1 MVVTRN
7 WLNEWID
14 LSEVSN
20 ELLLKTLNSIGLEV
34 DSFKEIRIPPKI
46 VVGYVKSRSKH
57 ENSDHLNVCEVD
69 VGSDILTIVCGA
81 SNVEPGQFV
90 PVAMVGAIMPNGME
104 IKNAKLRGVASSG
117 MICSSTELGM
127 PKINDG
133 IMPLDASIGELKLG
147 NELRNY
153 PLINDDIIEI
163 DLTANRGDCL
173 SIYGVA
179 RDLSAALDIP
189 LKEINLYEDGENLL
203 GIGRILSI
211 KTDEKPISNF
221 QYKAIKLSSEL
232 EEKLLLKIR
241 LAYIDINK
249 DDMVQKI
256 ISYAT
261 HTTGVLF
268 RAYDFDKIANGN
280 EKITLDIAKDSI
292 TGASVVKIDD
302 IRLSKAGIYQTE
314 TGLTDAQ
321 SKTVILEANYTD
333 PTLISKIT
341 YENKN
346 LRKDEHLYR
355 SSRGSEP
362 DLDFGFS
369 YLFKFFSNFDG
380 VSIYAGSQ
388 HVNNE
393 IPQKTVNINIAEQ
406 NSMIGIELEKN
417 EALKILKRLG
427 FDVTSSAEQKFLNVK
442 IPSFRH
448 DIDNSHDICEEIVRI
463 IGVDNIKS
471 KPLEFREKNRLNTVF
486 YNYQNTKM
494 IKDRAVSNGFFEC
507 MHYVF
512 DSKEELLNLGF
523 KECKLKLAN
532 PINNELNMLRP
543 TLINHLLNSSSRNIK
558 NYKKSIRLFEIGEVF
573 DENAKQSLNLA
584 FLVSGL
590 KNEPSLLNGPKGQDI
605 DFMEFANRV
614 QNCIGKIHIK
624 VSSDLSFL
632 NKFEQG
638 KIYQNDIC
646 LGYIGRLNLAIEQ
659 KMDLPKTYIC
669 EIEFDKLKF
678 EKIIAKE
685 YSKMPSISRDLS
697 LVVPNSMHYKDIKN
711 CINSINVE
719 DLRDFMPIDIY
730 KDETLKD
737 SYSLSIKFIFQNM
750 ENTLKDDEIASRMQ
764 KVLDV
769 LKEKLGLEIR

>member
-14 LSEVSN
+14 ISGVSN

-34 DSFKEIRIPPKI
+34 DSFKEVRIPSNI

-69 VGSDILTIVCGA
+69 VGKEILTIVCGA

-90 PVAMVGAIMPNGME
+90 PVAMVGAIMPNKME
-104 IKNAKLRGVASSG
+104 IKKAKLRGVESMG

-147 NELRNY
+147 EELKNY
-153 PLINDDIIEI
+153 PLLNDDIIEI

-179 RDLSAALDIP
+179 RDLSAALDIA
-189 LKEINLYEDGENLL
+189 LKEVELYEDGENLL

-221 QYKAIKLSSEL
+221 QYKAIKLNGDI
-232 EEKLLLKIR
+232 EEKLLLKLR
-241 LAYIDINK
+241 LAYIGMQKTDII
-249 DDMVQKI
+249 QKI

-268 RAYDFDKIANGN
+268 RAYDFDKIANGR
-280 EKITLDIAKDSI
+280 EKISLDIIKDS
-292 TGASVVKIDD
+292 TTASVVKAENEK
-302 IRLSKAGIYQTE
+302 LSIAGIYQNDIAMPDE
-314 TGLTDAQ
+314 N
-321 SKTVILEANYTD
+321 SKVIIIEANYTD
-333 PTLISKIT
+333 PNLISRIV

-346 LRKDEHLYR
+346 IKSDEHLYR

-362 DLDFGFS
+362 DLEFGFG
-369 YLFKFFSNFDG
+369 YLFKCFNKFDFI
-380 VSIYAGSQ
+380 SIYAGSQ
-388 HVNNE
+388 YINNE
-393 IPQKTVNINIAEQ
+393 ISQKMVTINITEQ
-406 NSMIGIELEKN
+406 SSMIGIQIEKN
-417 EALKILKRLG
+417 EALKILKKLG
-427 FDVTSSAEQKFLNVK
+427 FDVSSSAEQKFLNVK

-463 IGVDNIKS
+463 LGVDNIVS
-471 KPLEFREKNRLNTVF
+471 KPLEFKEKNRLNSVF
-486 YNYQNTKM
+486 YNYAN
-494 IKDRAVSNGFFEC
+494 IKSIKNRAVDNGFFEC

-512 DSKEELLNLGF
+512 DNKEELLKLGF
-523 KECKLKLAN
+523 KECKLKLTN

-543 TLINHLLNSSSRNIK
+543 TLINHLLNSASRNIK
-558 NYKKSIRLFEIGEVF
+558 NQKKSVRLFELGEVF
-573 DENAKQSLNLA
+573 DENANQNLSLA
-584 FLVSGL
+584 FLISGL
-590 KNEPSLLNGPKGQDI
+590 NSEPSLLNGPKGEDI
-605 DFMEFANRV
+605 SFLRFATKV
-614 QNCIGKIHIK
+614 QNCIGNIEIKI
-624 VSSDLSFL
+624 SDDLVFL

-638 KIYQNDIC
+638 KIYQKGIQI
-646 LGYIGRLNLAIEQ
+646 GYIGRLDLAIEQ

-669 EIEFDKLKF
+669 EIEFNKLKF

-697 LVVPNSMHYKDIKN
+697 LVVPNSMRYEDIKN
-711 CINSINVE
+711 CISSLNIQ
-719 DLRDFMPIDIY
+719 DLKEFMPIDIY
-730 KDETLKD
+730 KDKNLND
-737 SYSLSIKFIFQNM
+737 NFSLSIKFVFQNI
-750 ENTLKDDEIASRMQ
+750 ENTLKDDEIADKMQ
-764 KVLDV
+764 VILDS
-769 LKEKLGLEIR
+769 LKDKLNLEIR

>member
-14 LSEVSN
+14 ISGVSN

-34 DSFKEIRIPPKI
+34 DSFKEVRIHSNI

-69 VGSDILTIVCGA
+69 VGKEILTIVCGA

-90 PVAMVGAIMPNGME
+90 PVAMVGAIMPNKME
-104 IKNAKLRGVASSG
+104 IKKAKLRGVESMG

-147 NELRNY
+147 EELKNY
-153 PLINDDIIEI
+153 PLLNDDIIEI

-179 RDLSAALDIP
+179 RDLSAALDIA
-189 LKEINLYEDGENLL
+189 LKEVELYEDGENLL

-221 QYKAIKLSSEL
+221 QYKAIKLNGDI
-232 EEKLLLKIR
+232 EEKLLLKLR
-241 LAYIDINK
+241 LAYIGMQKTDII
-249 DDMVQKI
+249 QKI

-268 RAYDFDKIANGN
+268 RAYDFDKIANGR
-280 EKITLDIAKDSI
+280 EKISLDIIKDS
-292 TGASVVKIDD
+292 TTASVVKAENEK
-302 IRLSKAGIYQTE
+302 LSIAGIYQNDIAMPDE
-314 TGLTDAQ
+314 N
-321 SKTVILEANYTD
+321 SKVIIIEANYTD
-333 PTLISKIT
+333 PNLISRIV

-346 LRKDEHLYR
+346 IKSDEHLYR

-362 DLDFGFS
+362 DLEFGFG
-369 YLFKFFSNFDG
+369 YLFKCFNKFDFI
-380 VSIYAGSQ
+380 SIYAGSQ
-388 HVNNE
+388 YINNE
-393 IPQKTVNINIAEQ
+393 ISQKMVTINITEQ
-406 NSMIGIELEKN
+406 SSMIGIQIEKN
-417 EALKILKRLG
+417 EALKILKKLG
-427 FDVTSSAEQKFLNVK
+427 FDVSSSAEQKFLNVK
-442 IPSFRH
+442 IPTFRH

-463 IGVDNIKS
+463 LGVDNIVS
-471 KPLEFREKNRLNTVF
+471 KPLEFKEKNRLNSVF
-486 YNYQNTKM
+486 YNYAN
-494 IKDRAVSNGFFEC
+494 IKSIKNRAVDNGFFEC

-512 DSKEELLNLGF
+512 DNKEELLKLGF
-523 KECKLKLAN
+523 KECKLKLTN

-543 TLINHLLNSSSRNIK
+543 TLINHLLNSASRNIK
-558 NYKKSIRLFEIGEVF
+558 NQKKSVRLFELGEVF
-573 DENAKQSLNLA
+573 DENANQNLSLA
-584 FLVSGL
+584 FLISGL
-590 KNEPSLLNGPKGQDI
+590 NSEPSLLNGPKGEDI
-605 DFMEFANRV
+605 SFLRFATKV
-614 QNCIGKIHIK
+614 QNCIGNIEIK
-624 VSSDLSFL
+624 VSDNLVFL

-638 KIYQNDIC
+638 KIYQKGIQI
-646 LGYIGRLNLAIEQ
+646 GYIGRLDLAIEQ

-669 EIEFDKLKF
+669 EIEFNKLKF

-697 LVVPNSMHYKDIKN
+697 LVVPNSMRYEDIKN
-711 CINSINVE
+711 CISSLTIQ
-719 DLRDFMPIDIY
+719 DLKEFMPIDIY
-730 KDETLKD
+730 KDKNLND
-737 SYSLSIKFIFQNM
+737 SFSLSIKFVFQNI
-750 ENTLKDDEIASRMQ
+750 ENTLKDDEIADKMQ
-764 KVLDV
+764 VILDS
-769 LKEKLGLEIR
+769 LKDKLNLEIR